1 MQPGR
6 RYAAGRERAAKPDPA
21 GGRLLI
27 FRVVVT
33 IALLAVAARLFVIQV
48 LSHDFYSALASNQ
61 HDIFEQ
67 LFPERGSIYLRDPA
81 ASDGVFPVAVNKT
94 LTQVYADPRQIAD
107 PAAAAKALAPVLGVE
122 EPELLAKLSHKDD
135 PYEPLKSKLDD
146 ETVIKVQE
154 LDIRGIGYAKES
166 YRFYPEGTSLSHVI
180 GFLGSDEKGERL
192 GRYGVE
198 GYWNRELAGRAGYLE
213 TEKDPVGRW
222 IGAAERNFRP
232 AVDGA
237 DLVLTID
244 RNIQFVA
251 CQKLKEAVQ
260 KHGADGGAVVIM
272 DPKTGAV
279 LAMCGVPDFDPNAYS
294 EVASIGVFN
303 NPATFLPFE
312 PGSVFKAITMAAALD
327 AGKVLPNTTY
337 EDTGAVQ
344 IGSYTIRNSDLKAN
358 GIQTMVDV
366 LEKSLNTGAIFAV
379 RRLGPSAFSKYVNNF
394 GFGSATGIELDSE
407 APGDVSSL
415 DKNGD
420 IWSATASFG
429 QGLTVTPL
437 QLTAAYA
444 ALANGGK
451 LYKPYIV
458 DEVRK
463 SDGSVVKTEP
473 KVVRQVITKRASTLI
488 GGMLVQVVENGHGK
502 KAGVP
507 GYYVA
512 GKTGTA
518 QIPRKDGQGYE
529 KDLTIG
535 SFVGYA
541 PVDDPAFVMLVKIEK
556 PRDVQWAES
565 SAAPLFGD
573 IAEFLLQYMKI
584 PPDRPR

>member
-1 MQPGR
+1 MVTGR
-6 RYAAGRERAAKPDPA
+6 RYAAGRDRAAKPDAA
-21 GGRLLI
+21 GGRLLML
-27 FRVVVT
+27 RVVILLGV
-33 IALLAVAARLFVIQV
+33 LAVAARLFVVQV

-67 LFPERGSIYLRDPA
+67 LFPERGSVYLHDQA
-81 ASDGVFPVAVNKT
+81 ATDGVFPVAVNKT
-94 LTQVYADPRQIAD
+94 MTLAYADPREIAD
-107 PAAAAKALAPVLGVE
+107 PADAAKKLAPVLGLDE
-122 EPELLAKLSHKDD
+122 AELLAKLSHKED

-146 ETVIKVQE
+146 ETVARAQALNIQ
-154 LDIRGIGYAKES
+154 GIGYTKERF
-166 YRFYPEGTSLSHVI
+166 RFYPEKNFLSHVI
-180 GFLGSDEKGERL
+180 GFLGSNETGEKV

-198 GYWNRELAGRAGYLE
+198 GFWNRELSGRAGYLE

-232 AVDGA
+232 AQDGD

-251 CQKLKEAVQ
+251 CQKLKEAVA

-272 DPKTGAV
+272 DPKSGAI

-294 EVASIGVFN
+294 EVSDIAVFN

-312 PGSVFKAITMAAALD
+312 PGSVFKAVTMAAALD
-327 AGKVLPNTTY
+327 ANKVMPNTTY
-337 EDTGAVQ
+337 EDTGSVA
-344 IGSYTIRNSDLKAN
+344 IGPYTIKNSDLKAN

-379 RRLGPSAFSKYVNNF
+379 RRLGPSAFARYVRNF
-394 GFGSATGIELDSE
+394 GFGSPSGVELDSE
-407 APGDVSSL
+407 APGDISSL
-415 DKNGD
+415 DKSGD
-420 IWSATASFG
+420 IWSATGSFG
-429 QGLTVTPL
+429 QGITVTPL
-437 QLTAAYA
+437 QLVAAYG

-458 DEVRK
+458 DEIRKPDGGTVR
-463 SDGSVVKTEP
+463 TEP
-473 KVVRQVITKRASTLI
+473 KAVRQVITKRASTLI
-488 GGMLVQVVENGHGK
+488 SGMLVQVVEKGHGK
-502 KAGVP
+502 QAGVP

-529 KDLTIG
+529 QDLTIG